1 VIWIVVAEALALL
14 VLGVFV
20 IALVHSY
27 AGLVAKVE
35 ELAESA
41 PRRPSRGPPARAA
54 GQDPTLGAHETV
66 DHVTGV
72 TPTGDAVTISLVGAG
87 RDTLLAFLTSTCTSC
102 QHLWGALSDADGD
115 VLPRPLRLVVVP
127 KGPEQESPS
136 SILAVAPVS
145 CDVVMSSDAW
155 SDFNVPGSPYFV
167 HVDGTTGTVLGEGT
181 ALSWARVVDLASV
194 ATGDDR
200 LAESLGADPRK
211 PSRDRRQEAEVDR
224 LLLDAGILPGD
235 PSLYPTPA
243 LGHEG
248 Q

>member
-1 VIWIVVAEALALL
+1 VIWVVVAEAVALV

-27 AGLVAKVE
+27 AGLVARVE
-35 ELAESA
+35 ERSGPALRRSSSVPMAPDAREDLAGS
-41 PRRPSRGPPARAA
+41 PTRGA
-54 GQDPTLGAHETV
+54 
-66 DHVTGV
+66 DHVTGAS
-72 TPTGDAVTISLVGAG
+72 PSGDAVTVSLVGAG
-87 RDTLLAFLTSTCTSC
+87 RDTLLAFLSSTCTSC
-102 QHLWGALSDADGD
+102 QHLWGALSDADGE

-136 SILAVAPVS
+136 AIRAVAPAS

-167 HVDGTTGTVLGEGT
+167 LVDGTTGAVLGEGT
-181 ALSWARVVDLASV
+181 ALSWARVLDLAAV
-194 ATGDDR
+194 ASGDDR
-200 LAESLGADPRK
+200 LAGGVRADPRK

-235 PSLYPTPA
+235 PSLYPTHARRLEP
-243 LGHEG
+243 
-248 Q
+248 